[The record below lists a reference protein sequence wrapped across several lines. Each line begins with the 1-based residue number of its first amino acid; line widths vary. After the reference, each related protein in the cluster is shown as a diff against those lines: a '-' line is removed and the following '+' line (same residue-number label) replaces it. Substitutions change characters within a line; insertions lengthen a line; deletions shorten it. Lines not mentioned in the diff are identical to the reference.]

1 MAPITATG
9 RPSPRCTPARA
20 AWTGEVTLSKIP
32 LPARDDPPEFPAP
45 RGARRSL
52 GASAGQRHGRRGGT
66 TAQGTPR
73 AKRSGGRGGSL
84 EGPRGENAVDLLA
97 VQRLALEEGPGQ
109 HVELLQVGVEQILGT
124 RGRIHH
130 DPLDLGVDQDRRLLA
145 VVLRAGNLTA
155 EEDVLLPLAK
165 RERAHLVRH

>member
-52 GASAGQRHGRRGGT
+52 GASAGQR
-66 TAQGTPR
+66 
-73 AKRSGGRGGSL
+73 
-84 EGPRGENAVDLLA
+84 EGLRGENAVDLLA

-130 DPLDLGVDQDRRLLA
+130 DPLD
-145 VVLRAGNLTA
+145 
-155 EEDVLLPLAK
+155 
-165 RERAHLVRH
+165 